1 MGTGVP
7 MASSAEE
14 RLVDWDP
21 AWALGIPH
29 IDGQHQKLVS
39 MIRELQE
46 DARSP
51 EIGSQTLL
59 FVLFE
64 ILDYAVTHFTDEE
77 ALFMGKGWA
86 GEAAHLAEHEAFLH
100 RARAQLETFRT
111 DGDAVREQTLAWLVG
126 WLKAH
131 ILISDRAFAEHL
143 QKIEAS

>member
-1 MGTGVP
+1 
-7 MASSAEE
+7 MASSTEE
-14 RLVDWDP
+14 RLIDWDP
-21 AWALGIPH
+21 SWALGIPL

-77 ALFMGKGWA
+77 ALFMDKGWT

-131 ILISDRAFAEHL
+131 IMVSDRAFAEHL
-143 QKIEAS
+143 RLAEHLRTSQPS

>member
-1 MGTGVP
+1 LLPEVP
-7 MASSAEE
+7 MTNSPED
-14 RLVDWDP
+14 RLIEWDP
-21 AWALGIPH
+21 AWELGIPL

-46 DARSP
+46 DARAP

-77 ALFMGKGWA
+77 ALFMAKGWP
-86 GEAAHLAEHEAFLH
+86 GEAAHLAEHEEFLH
-100 RARAQLETFRT
+100 RARVQLETFRT
-111 DGDAVREQTLAWLVG
+111 DEESVREKTLAWLVN

-131 ILISDRAFAEHL
+131 ILFADRSFAEHL
-143 QKIEAS
+143 RSIGAL